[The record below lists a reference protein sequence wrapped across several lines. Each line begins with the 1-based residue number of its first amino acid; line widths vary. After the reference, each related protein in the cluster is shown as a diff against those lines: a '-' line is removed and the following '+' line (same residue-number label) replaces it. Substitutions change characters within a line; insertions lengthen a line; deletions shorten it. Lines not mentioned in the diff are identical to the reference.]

1 MPTTPPG
8 SEHTVA
14 SAAQALLADFDV
26 DDVSEVENQER
37 DDADDQPDERLE
49 TEEAEPETEVEAES
63 DDESDEEAEPEPVAE
78 EPQRFVV
85 KVDGEEQEVTL
96 EELRAGYSRQADY
109 TRKTQEIAQQRKQIE
124 QELAAARE
132 EQKRYAKQL
141 AELEAG
147 LQPEPEPTEEQW
159 QQLYEQNPVEWVR
172 QRELMRDRREKRE
185 RLIRERQQLE
195 LQQQQEQARQLQE
208 TVQQEQRRLVEA
220 IPEWSDAEKAKME
233 RNDIRRYAHD
243 IGFSDDDIAQV
254 YDHRLVLVLRD
265 AAKYRA
271 LMAKQSQ
278 VQPSKPKAPKTAPPG
293 AASTPAEQQTASA
306 KKLKQRLRETG
317 RLQDAAALMENML

>member
-1 MPTTPPG
+1 MPTTPAG

-14 SAAQALLADFDV
+14 SAAQALLADFDI
-26 DDVSEVENQER
+26 DEVENQEQ
-37 DDADDQPDERLE
+37 DDADDQPEERLE
-49 TEEAEPETEVEAES
+49 TEEAEPEFEAGAES
-63 DDESDEEAEPEPVAE
+63 EESDEDAEPEPVAE

-96 EELRAGYSRQADY
+96 AELQAGYSRQADY
-109 TRKTQEIAQQRKQIE
+109 TRKTQELAQQRRQIE
-124 QELAAARE
+124 QEIQQARE
-132 EQKRYAKQL
+132 ERERYARQL
-141 AELEAG
+141 AEFEAG
-147 LQPEPEPTEEQW
+147 LQPEPEPTDEQW

-172 QRELMRDRREKRE
+172 QRELMRERREKRE
-185 RLIRERQQLE
+185 RLARERQQLV
-195 LQQQQEQARQLQE
+195 LRQQQEQARKLQE
-208 TVQQEQRRLVEA
+208 TVQQEQRRLIEA
-220 IPEWSDAEKAKME
+220 IPEWSDAEKAKVE

-243 IGFSDDDIAQV
+243 VGFSDDDIAQV

-271 LMAKQSQ
+271 LMAKQTK

-317 RLQDAAALMENML
+317 SMRDAAALMENML